1 MSFNLKS
8 DLFQDPTVNENL
20 QLYNLLCEPSVQL
33 RMIKRRDNFSQVTST
48 SNFEPEFDYMMEKL
62 LTKKQPESI
71 QEIFIIHPTVKSV
84 NIYKMLY
91 NMITIP
97 GSGVPNNWSGYNVE
111 YLQRIDYID
120 IRTFCRYL
128 WYDQF
133 LNAKTFVKTEICKN
147 KFEQYVNNSISQLCS
162 AIDPNDIIIR
172 DRLIEHIKITFCS

>member
-33 RMIKRRDNFSQVTST
+33 RLIKRRDNFSQVTST

-111 YLQRIDYID
+111 YSAM
-120 IRTFCRYL
+120 TFAL
-128 WYDQF
+128 FF
-133 LNAKTFVKTEICKN
+133 LAEYAHIIFGEDSPPTTKN
-147 KFEQYVNNSISQLCS
+147 Q
-162 AIDPNDIIIR
+162 
-172 DRLIEHIKITFCS
+172 